1 MKRLRAEGWFGMNPI
16 EQILNEFP
24 VLIVDGAMATE
35 LENYGCNLNDSLWSA
50 KILMENPELIKKV
63 HVDYFQAGADCAI
76 TASYQA
82 TIEGYQ
88 ERGLTESQAIALI
101 TKSVELATQAR
112 DEFWGA
118 AADRSD
124 RPKPLVAASVGP
136 YGAFL
141 SDGSEYRGGYAI
153 GEEQLATFH
162 RERIRVLVEA
172 GADILAC
179 ETLPCLAEAKAIVS
193 VLEEFPQ
200 VSAWFTFSAKDEFHI
215 SDGERIADCAKWLE
229 QQPQVAAI
237 GINCTAPQFIESL
250 IQEVKSAS
258 SKPVIVYPNSGATYD
273 PISKT
278 WSEEPSAGA
287 FSANS
292 KAWHKAGAD
301 IIGGCCSTTPD
312 DIAAIASWARQG
324 KASEV

>member
-1 MKRLRAEGWFGMNPI
+1 MNPI

-35 LENYGCNLNDSLWSA
+35 LEHYGCNLNDSLWSA

-63 HVDYFQAGADCAI
+63 HADYFQAGADCAI

-112 DEFWGA
+112 DEFWDEA
-118 AADRSD
+118 ANQSG

-153 GEEQLATFH
+153 GEEQLAAFH

-172 GADILAC
+172 GADLLAC
-179 ETLPCLAEAKAIVS
+179 ETLPCLTEAKAIVS

-273 PISKT
+273 PVSKT

-301 IIGGCCSTTPD
+301 IIGGCCSTTPG
-312 DIAAIASWARQG
+312 DIAAIANWARQG

>member
-1 MKRLRAEGWFGMNPI
+1 MNPI

-118 AADRSD
+118 AKDRSD

-141 SDGSEYRGGYAI
+141 SDGSEYRGDYAI
-153 GEEQLATFH
+153 GEEQLAAFH

-179 ETLPCLAEAKAIVS
+179 ETLPCLVEAKAIVS

-229 QQPQVAAI
+229 EQPQVAAI

-273 PISKT
+273 PVSKT
-278 WSEEPSAGA
+278 WSEEPSANA

>member
-1 MKRLRAEGWFGMNPI
+1 MNPI

-118 AADRSD
+118 AADRSN

-153 GEEQLATFH
+153 GEEQLAAFH

-273 PISKT
+273 PGSKT

>member
-1 MKRLRAEGWFGMNPI
+1 MNPI

-63 HVDYFQAGADCAI
+63 HADYFQAGADCAI

-101 TKSVELATQAR
+101 KKSVQLAKQAR
-112 DEFWGA
+112 DEFWVGL
-118 AADRSD
+118 DDQTS

-141 SDGSEYRGGYAI
+141 SDGSEYRGDYAI
-153 GEEQLATFH
+153 GEEELAAFH
-162 RERIRVLVEA
+162 RERIQVLVEA

-179 ETLPCLAEAKAIVS
+179 ETIPCLVEAKAIVK
-193 VLEEFPQ
+193 VLEEFPDAR
-200 VSAWFTFSAKDEFHI
+200 AWFTFSAKDDFHI
-215 SDGERIADCAKWLE
+215 SDGEKISDCAEWLDG
-229 QQPQVAAI
+229 QAQVAAI

-250 IQEVKSAS
+250 IREVKSKT

-273 PISKT
+273 PISKS
-278 WSEEPSAGA
+278 WSEEPSANT

-292 KAWHKAGAD
+292 KAWHKAGAE
-301 IIGGCCSTTPD
+301 IIGGCCSTTPA
-312 DIAAIASWARQG
+312 DIAAVAEWAR
-324 KASEV
+324 EI

>member
-1 MKRLRAEGWFGMNPI
+1 MNPI

-63 HVDYFQAGADCAI
+63 HVDYFEAGADCAI

-82 TIEGYQ
+82 TIEGYR

-101 TKSVELATQAR
+101 TKSVQLATQAR
-112 DEFWGA
+112 DEFWEA
-118 AADRSD
+118 AKDRSD

-153 GEEQLATFH
+153 GEEQLAAFH
-162 RERIRVLVEA
+162 RERVRVLVEA
-172 GADILAC
+172 GADVLAC
-179 ETLPCLAEAKAIVS
+179 ETLPCLVEAKAIVS

-215 SDGERIADCAKWLE
+215 SDGERIADCAKWLDV
-229 QQPQVAAI
+229 QPQVAAI

-273 PISKT
+273 PVSKT
-278 WSEEPSAGA
+278 WSEEPWAGA

-292 KAWHKAGAD
+292 KAWHEAGAD
-301 IIGGCCSTTPD
+301 IIGGCCSTTPA
-312 DIAAIASWARQG
+312 DIKAIASWARQG
-324 KASEV
+324 KPSEV